1 MARILEKLEEK
12 KWDAFVEKHPYG
24 NLNQMSK
31 WGEFQAKAPGRG
43 AYWIVV
49 VEDDGEIVGGGL
61 VVRQGLPRG
70 MCWLYAARGPLLEKE
85 MINEWVRGVRA
96 IAKQE
101 KSVFLRSD
109 ALSGVKFKGF
119 REVQGGFQP
128 QHTLIVDLSVSEA
141 HILEQMKQKGRY
153 NIRLAEKKGVTV
165 EKFQHSMT
173 NAKCLA
179 AIEDFYRL
187 LSETTKRDGFS
198 GHGIDYYK
206 NMLDVLGDSAKLY
219 VAKYNGEVISAAI
232 VTYFGKVAT
241 YYYGVSSNSHRN
253 VMAPYLL
260 HWEIMRQAKKK
271 GYTSYDLFGIAPTGK
286 EKGHIWEGVTA
297 FKRKFGGSEVSYA
310 LPQELVFNRIW
321 YFIYRVYKAIRR

>member
-1 MARILEKLEEK
+1 
-12 KWDAFVEKHPYG
+12 
-24 NLNQMSK
+24 
-31 WGEFQAKAPGRG
+31 
-43 AYWIVV
+43 
-49 VEDDGEIVGGGL
+49 
-61 VVRQGLPRG
+61 
-70 MCWLYAARGPLLEKE
+70 
-85 MINEWVRGVRA
+85 
-96 IAKQE
+96 
-101 KSVFLRSD
+101 
-109 ALSGVKFKGF
+109 
-119 REVQGGFQP
+119 
-128 QHTLIVDLSVSEA
+128 
-141 HILEQMKQKGRY
+141 
-153 NIRLAEKKGVTV
+153 
-165 EKFQHSMT
+165 
-173 NAKCLA
+173 
-179 AIEDFYRL
+179 
-187 LSETTKRDGFS
+187 
-198 GHGIDYYK
+198 
-206 NMLDVLGDSAKLY
+206 MLDVLGDSAKLY